1 MTNKPTS
8 EAGKQAE
15 GWEKR
20 LDDETWARNGDRV
33 VISRD
38 RLDDFIKNLLETAKK
53 EAIEENEID
62 ITKRMEQVAKDV
74 REEVVELT
82 KQAMYKYNH
91 KCEPLHEIDV
101 KLFEKIVSKLKEKK
115 T

>member
-1 MTNKPTS
+1 MKTKPTS
-8 EAGKQAE
+8 KAGKQAE
-15 GWEKR
+15 WEKELAEMAVYYQHDWQR
-20 LDDETWARNGDRV
+20 LLEAN
-33 VISRD
+33 S
-38 RLDDFIKNLLETAKK
+38 DFIKNLLETAKK